1 MQKTT
6 KKVQNKQ
13 NNETKQNIIEFVR
26 WVLLGPAV
34 CAAWWSGL
42 VISTFLE
49 RWGLFLD
56 LLDSYPI
63 VYFFIVFVIIPVIAM
78 FFVAKGIAPKYKKI
92 SGVVAVVVCILWDL
106 FLFLNLMMYGIAG

>member
-1 MQKTT
+1 M
-6 KKVQNKQ
+6 KKK
-13 NNETKQNIIEFVR
+13 EIIDVIR

-42 VISTFLE
+42 VISAFLE

>member
-6 KKVQNKQ
+6 KKVQNKK
-13 NNETKQNIIEFVR
+13 NNEKKQNIIEFVR

-34 CAAWWSGL
+34 CVAWWSGM
-42 VISTFLE
+42 VISLFLE

-56 LLDSYPI
+56 FLDSYPI
-63 VYFFIVFVIIPVIAM
+63 VCFFIVFVIIPVIAM
-78 FFVAKGIAPKYKKI
+78 FFVAKGIAPKYKNI
-92 SGVVAVVVCILWDL
+92 SGFVAVGICVLWDL

>member
-34 CAAWWSGL
+34 CVAWL
-42 VISTFLE
+42 VGACIGAYISKWFVTTEF
-49 RWGLFLD
+49 F
-56 LLDSYPI
+56 DSYAI
-63 VYFFIVFVIIPVIAM
+63 GCLIFSSFVIPSIVM
-78 FFVAKGIAPKYKKI
+78 FFAAKIIAPKYKKI
-92 SGVVAVVVCILWDL
+92 SGIVAVVVCVLWDL